1 MPPGARHLRGTVAS
15 RMRNLIR
22 AGAITKAWEP
32 VWFPV
37 VEAFPPLVN
46 TKVNRRAEA
55 GRMPKITYP
64 EDKFRKLFYERFE
77 TRQPLYLW
85 GDHGSSHCDRFVDTC
100 MQFAQEGLNDEE
112 AVEKA
117 TGALEISKK
126 ETKMD
131 QFVNEN
137 KLEDTIDLEE
147 DLVGSEYPELP
158 GF

>member
-1 MPPGARHLRGTVAS
+1 MRGTVAS

-85 GDHGSSHCDRFVDTC
+85 GDHGSSPCDRFVDTC

-117 TGALEISKK
+117 TGVLETLKK
-126 ETKMD
+126 ETTSARSKTD

-147 DLVGSEYPELP
+147 DLIGSEYSELP
-158 GF
+158 GL